1 MLRAFRMAEPR
12 SQIQISDGTWDPG
25 NSASPP
31 VERFALGTPSRLDLV
46 LAGNIDECLASLA
59 AAWGL
64 SSFQLKFSMGGADP
78 CAADVT
84 LVITDVVS
92 FFTFCWPTRDNE
104 QQALGDL
111 QTKSKNHCVCKHNMW
126 QTCDCCYLDQWFLI
140 GEASSEKH
148 NRAEIFCS

>member
-1 MLRAFRMAEPR
+1 MAEPR

-59 AAWGL
+59 AARGL

-92 FFTFCWPTRDNE
+92 FFTFC
-104 QQALGDL
+104 
-111 QTKSKNHCVCKHNMW
+111 
-126 QTCDCCYLDQWFLI
+126 
-140 GEASSEKH
+140 
-148 NRAEIFCS
+148 